1 MSEANKEHYADI
13 DPYDRKLTL
22 KHRGSTIVQSRNALI
37 LKEVRK
43 KVYDP
48 VFYFP
53 KDDLETELEKV
64 PDMQSRCPIKG
75 EALYWNLKD
84 PVEDYFAWS
93 YEDPT
98 SEAKEIEGYIAFNPD
113 YVTIIS
119 EPLDTKN

>member
-1 MSEANKEHYADI
+1 MSAANTEHFADI

-22 KHRGSTIVQSRNALI
+22 THRDSTVIQSRDALI

-53 KDDLETELEKV
+53 KDDLEAELEKM
-64 PDMQSRCPIKG
+64 PDMQSHCPIKG
-75 EALYWNLKD
+75 EALYWNLKN

-98 SEAKEIEGYIAFNPD
+98 PEAEEIEGYIAFNPD
-113 YVTIIS
+113 YITIIS
-119 EPLDTKN
+119 EPLNTWN

>member
-1 MSEANKEHYADI
+1 MSAESKEHYADI

-22 KHRGSTIVQSRNALI
+22 KNQDNRIIESRDALI

-53 KDDLETELEKV
+53 KDDLETELGKM

-75 EALYWNLKD
+75 EAVYWNLKENTVD
-84 PVEDYFAWS
+84 DYFAWS

-98 SEAKEIEGYIAFNPD
+98 PEAEEIEGYIAFNPD

-119 EPLDTKN
+119 EPLDT